1 MDIASLGDSPV
12 NRGRIGKTFATIC
25 ESEFPIA
32 NIPDHGSFALAII
45 TGIEGA
51 SYRPLGAMMVIDQS
65 GRHWG
70 NLSSGCLEQDLILR
84 AQRAMANGK
93 PVRLRY
99 GLGSEFIDIQLPC
112 GGGLDITILPN
123 PDRGI
128 LAKVAERLSRR
139 ESVQLALGDL
149 GAEPISGAFGPDLLI
164 LPQLRF
170 VILGKGP
177 EAACFARLADQS
189 GFPTEL
195 YSTDPNTLSAAR
207 FGQLSGTAWPEGVTA
222 DARSAVTLFYHDH
235 DREPDLL
242 EQTLRSPAFYIG
254 AQGSLRA
261 HNARCDELARRGIAQ
276 DQIDRIAS
284 PFGLIPSARDPRT
297 LAVSVL
303 ADILAQAQR
312 QITA

>member
-1 MDIASLGDSPV
+1 MDTASLGNGSIHRGPV
-12 NRGRIGKTFATIC
+12 GKTFATIC

-32 NIPDHGSFALAII
+32 KIPDRGSFALAII

-51 SYRPLGAMMVIDQS
+51 SYRPMGAMMVIDQA

-70 NLSSGCLEQDLILR
+70 HLSSGCLEQDLILR
-84 AQRAMANGK
+84 AQSAMARGK
-93 PVRLRY
+93 PVSLRY

-112 GGGLDITILPN
+112 GGGLDITILPD
-123 PDRGI
+123 PDRGL
-128 LAKVAERLSRR
+128 LAEAAARLSRR
-139 ESVQLALGDL
+139 ESVQVLLGDL
-149 GAEPISGAFGPDLLI
+149 GVEPTSGSFDLGLMI
-164 LPQLRF
+164 LPRLRF
-170 VILGKGP
+170 VVLGRGP

-189 GFPTEL
+189 GYPAQL
-195 YSTDPNTLSAAR
+195 YSTDPDTLSAAG
-207 FGQLSGTAWPEGVTA
+207 FGCLSGTSWPEGVSL

-242 EQTLRSPAFYIG
+242 EHAFRSPAFYIG

-261 HNARCDELARRGIAQ
+261 HRNRCDELTRRGISQ

-303 ADILAQAQR
+303 ADILARAQR
-312 QITA
+312 QMTA